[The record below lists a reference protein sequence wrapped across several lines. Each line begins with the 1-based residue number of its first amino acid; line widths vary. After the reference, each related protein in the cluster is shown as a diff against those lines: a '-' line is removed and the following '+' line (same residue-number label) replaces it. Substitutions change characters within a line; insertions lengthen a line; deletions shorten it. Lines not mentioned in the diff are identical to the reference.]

1 MPLKALT
8 DSNSRRFIW
17 LGHND
22 PQLGEEALGLAMDL
36 FPAWVRSLDSDRS
49 ELVHGNIAMAHWF
62 DEQQVPLIS
71 EVLTAGYH
79 LLTDPQGTDVMTDK
93 NPIAKSIAYADK
105 HDLWSKITLNE
116 NGTIASTEDLV
127 ETTAAL
133 DAGLTMDQVKKFQK
147 SLGELIPAATHV
159 GGVRAAEGFKA
170 DPNLTETGMSFSI
183 GSTQKMSVLYNRD
196 NKDHV
201 VAVVET
207 THRSA
212 EFQRVV
218 SGLNSMFDDINS

>member
-17 LGHND
+17 AGHND
-22 PQLGEEALGLAMDL
+22 PRLGEEALGIAMDL
-36 FPAWVRSLDSDRS
+36 FPSWVRSLDSDRS
-49 ELVHGNIAMAHWF
+49 ELVHGNIAMAQWF
-62 DEQQVPLIS
+62 DEQDIPLIS
-71 EVLTAGYH
+71 EVLTMCPQ
-79 LLTDPQGTDVMTDK
+79 LLTDPEGTDAMTDK

-105 HDLWSKITLNE
+105 HDLWSKITLKE
-116 NGTIASTEDLV
+116 NGTIGSTEDLV
-127 ETTAAL
+127 EATAAL

-170 DPNLTETGMSFSI
+170 DPNLTETGFSFAI
-183 GSTQKMSVLYNRD
+183 GSTQKVSALYNRD
-196 NKDHV
+196 SKDHV
-201 VAVVET
+201 VVVVET

-218 SGLNSMFDDINS
+218 TGLNSMFDDINS